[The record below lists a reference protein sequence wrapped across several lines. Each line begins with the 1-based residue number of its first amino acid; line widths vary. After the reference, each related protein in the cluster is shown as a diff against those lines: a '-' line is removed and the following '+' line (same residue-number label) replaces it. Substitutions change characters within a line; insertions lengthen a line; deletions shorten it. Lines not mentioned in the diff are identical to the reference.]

1 VAYVPLAKSL
11 SMIWRKKLLTLLVLS
26 GAVGE
31 VGVLE
36 LMQLILVA

>member
-1 VAYVPLAKSL
+1 
-11 SMIWRKKLLTLLVLS
+11 LLTLVVLS